1 MHLKLIP
8 ISLLLGAATAVAG
21 SNLSVRGRSGSE
33 DAVVLIGPDARQQ
46 LVVTSG
52 PSRDVTHDV
61 QWSVSPGGVVAFDGG
76 GFLKPVADGQ
86 ATVSVSHSDGSIGSI
101 RVRVQQSAEPQ
112 PINFTNDVVPILTRY
127 GCNGGGCHGKSGGQN
142 GFRLSLLGYE
152 PWNDFDYL
160 TRESRGRR
168 IFPAVPERSLLL
180 TKATGETPH
189 GGGARMDPESHDF
202 QFLVRWI
209 RQGMPYGR
217 ETDPSIQR
225 IEVFP
230 KQRVAAPG
238 ARQQLSVT
246 AHYSDG
252 TTRDITR
259 AVQYEANQEEMA
271 EVAEDGLVT
280 FKELPGST
288 SIMVRFQEKVDV
300 FVADLPLGAPVPA
313 MVAANF
319 IDDLVQRKLKLLGL
333 PPSER
338 TGDAA
343 FLRRVTLDLAG
354 RLPSKSEI
362 ESFLKDPSPDKR
374 ARRID
379 ALLVSDDCAEWFAG
393 KWTAILRNK
402 RAKPEYAFGTYAF
415 HDWIRR
421 SLAENLPFDR
431 MVTELLTA
439 SGDLGQSP
447 ATAWYRAVPDQKDRM
462 QDIAQIFLGVR
473 VQCAQCHHHPYEKW
487 SQDDYY
493 SFAAFF
499 STLGTKAADGPGET
513 IVFHQRKAATMAN
526 PRTGKALPPAPLGS
540 EALQIAPE
548 RDPRFALADWMS
560 DRENPFFARML
571 VNRYWKHFFGRG
583 LVEPEDDMR
592 VTNPATHPELLD
604 ALATYFTVS
613 GYDLRELMRLIV
625 SSNTYQLSA
634 EPNSYN
640 LTDRQN
646 YSRFYPRRLPAEVLL
661 DSINMVAETE
671 ESFGGQEKGTRA
683 IALPDDSYNKEV
695 YFLSVFGR
703 PAMESACECE
713 RTADANLAQS
723 LHLINSPTLQGK
735 LAHPQGRAA
744 RLAALSAPDQSKISD
759 LYLAAVGRGP
769 EPKELEAALG
779 HLARKRGTAAAGE
792 ARVKADQIAFEDMLW
807 ALINTKEFLF
817 NH

>member
-8 ISLLLGAATAVAG
+8 LCLSLAVSGVVAAPA
-21 SNLSVRGRSGSE
+21 LSVRGRSGVT
-33 DAVVLIGPDARQQ
+33 DPVLLLGPDARQQ

-52 PSRDVTHDV
+52 ESRDVTHDV
-61 QWSVSPGGVVAFDGG
+61 RWAVEPAGVVAFDGT
-76 GFLKPVADGQ
+76 GFLKPVTDGQ
-86 ATVSVSHSDGSIGSI
+86 ATVSVTHPDGSSGSI
-101 RVRVQQSAEPQ
+101 QVRVEQSAEPQ

-160 TRESRGRR
+160 TREARGRR
-168 IFPAVPERSLLL
+168 IFPAAPERSLLL

-217 ETDPSIQR
+217 ESDPSIQR

-246 AHYSDG
+246 AYYSDG
-252 TTRDITR
+252 TTRDISR

-300 FVADLPLGAPVPA
+300 FVADLPLGAPVPP

-319 IDDLVQRKLKLLGL
+319 IDELIQRKLKLLGL
-333 PPSER
+333 PPSEQAD
-338 TGDAA
+338 DAV

-354 RLPSKSEI
+354 RLPSKAET
-362 ESFLKDPSPDKR
+362 EAFLADRTPDKR

-379 ALLVSDDCAEWFAG
+379 TLLVSDECAEWFAG

-415 HDWIRR
+415 HDWLRR
-421 SLAENLPFDR
+421 SLAENQPFDR
-431 MVTELLTA
+431 IVSELLTA

-447 ATAWYRAVPDQKDRM
+447 ATAWYRSVPDQKDRM

-526 PRTGKALPPAPLGS
+526 PRTGKALSPAPLGGEVLRIS
-540 EALQIAPE
+540 PE

-560 DRENPFFARML
+560 DRDNPFFARML

-625 SSNTYQLSA
+625 SSRTYQLSA
-634 EPNSYN
+634 EPNAHN

-661 DSINMVAETE
+661 DSINLVAETE
-671 ESFGGQEKGTRA
+671 DNFGGQEKGTRA

-703 PAMESACECE
+703 PSMESACECE
-713 RTADANLAQS
+713 RTSDANLAQS
-723 LHLINSPTLQGK
+723 LHLINSPTLQSK

-744 RLAALSAPDQSKISD
+744 RLAALTSPDLAKISD
-759 LYLAAVGRGP
+759 LYLAAVGRSP
-769 EPKELEAALG
+769 EAKEVEAALG
-779 HLARKRGTAAAGE
+779 HLAKKRGTAVGE

>member
-8 ISLLLGAATAVAG
+8 LCLSLAVTGVVAAPA
-21 SNLSVRGRSGSE
+21 LSVRGRSGGT
-33 DAVVLIGPDARQQ
+33 DPIILLGPDARQQ
-46 LVVTSG
+46 VVVTSG
-52 PSRDVTHDV
+52 ESRDVTHDV
-61 QWSVSPGGVVAFDGG
+61 RWSVEPAGVVAFDGT
-76 GFLKPVADGQ
+76 GFLKPVTDGQ
-86 ATVSVSHSDGSIGSI
+86 ATVSVTHSDGSSGSI
-101 RVRVQQSAEPQ
+101 QVRVEQSAEPQ

-160 TRESRGRR
+160 TREARGRR
-168 IFPAVPERSLLL
+168 VFPAAPERSLLL

-217 ETDPSIQR
+217 ESDPSIQR

-246 AHYSDG
+246 AYYSDG
-252 TTRDITR
+252 TTRDISR

-300 FVADLPLGAPVPA
+300 FVADLPLGAPVPP

-319 IDDLVQRKLKLLGL
+319 IDELIQRKLKLLGL
-333 PPSER
+333 PPSEQAD
-338 TGDAA
+338 DAV

-354 RLPSKSEI
+354 RLPSKAET
-362 ESFLKDPSPDKR
+362 EAFLADRTPDKR

-379 ALLVSDDCAEWFAG
+379 SLLVSDECAEWFAG

-415 HDWIRR
+415 HDWLRR
-421 SLAENLPFDR
+421 SLAENQPFDR
-431 MVTELLTA
+431 IVSELLTA
-439 SGDLGQSP
+439 SGDLGHSP
-447 ATAWYRAVPDQKDRM
+447 ATAWYRSVPDQKDRM

-526 PRTGKALPPAPLGS
+526 PRTGKTLSPAPLGGEVLRIS
-540 EALQIAPE
+540 PE

-560 DRENPFFARML
+560 DRDNPFFARML

-625 SSNTYQLSA
+625 SSHTYQLSA
-634 EPNSYN
+634 EPNAHN

-661 DSINMVAETE
+661 DSINLVAETE
-671 ESFGGQEKGTRA
+671 DNFGGQEKGTRA

-703 PAMESACECE
+703 PSMESACECE
-713 RTADANLAQS
+713 RTSDANLAQS
-723 LHLINSPTLQGK
+723 LHLINSPTLQSK

-744 RLAALSAPDQSKISD
+744 RLAALTSPDLAKISD
-759 LYLAAVGRGP
+759 LYLAAVGRPP
-769 EPKELEAALG
+769 EAKEVEAALG
-779 HLARKRGTAAAGE
+779 HLAKKRGAAVGE
-792 ARVKADQIAFEDMLW
+792 ARGKADQIAFEDMLW